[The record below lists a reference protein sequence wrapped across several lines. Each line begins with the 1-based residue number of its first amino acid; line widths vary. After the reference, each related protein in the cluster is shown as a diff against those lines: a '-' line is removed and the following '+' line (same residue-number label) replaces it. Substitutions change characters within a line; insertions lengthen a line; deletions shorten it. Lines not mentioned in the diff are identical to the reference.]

1 MTSKISPMATSLPE
15 VKTESDAGSIQVG
28 AKDDLS
34 ANGGAKVE
42 PAAVEAGRESIHSG
56 KVPVRPAMRR
66 LTGTA
71 YKLRETRM
79 GSVLCANVEQN
90 NQLYSQLRQVQ
101 LHGPLH
107 DLLFRTPFDDMVGES
122 LAKAIAGTNS
132 SELVDL
138 ILGLQRSQ

>member
-1 MTSKISPMATSLPE
+1 MSSKISPAAATSLPTLSPETKEE
-15 VKTESDAGSIQVG
+15 VKTKSNVESVQ
-28 AKDDLS
+28 
-34 ANGGAKVE
+34 GGAKVE
-42 PAAVEAGRESIHSG
+42 QVAANAGTESIHSG

-90 NQLYSQLRQVQ
+90 NLLYSQLRQVQ

-107 DLLFRTPFDDMVGES
+107 DLLFRTSFDDEIGES
-122 LAKAIAGTNS
+122 LAKAIAETES
-132 SELVDL
+132 SELVDS